1 MIKDGK
7 VQGFS
12 VEGIFNY
19 KTQSKEEKMM
29 QDIIDILKE
38 VS

>member
-1 MIKDGK
+1 MA
-7 VQGFS
+7 FS

-19 KTQSKEEKMM
+19 KTDTKEEKMM
-29 QDIIDILKE
+29 QDIINILKE